1 MTNGESVKVGIIGGL
16 GQMGQWFK
24 RFFASQGLEVL
35 IAEPGTVPSS
45 AEVASQADV
54 VIISVPLHLTEEVI
68 RQIAPRIRPDALLTD
83 LTSLKQGPVDAMLQY
98 FPGEVVGTH
107 PLFGPGEESM
117 TGRNIVLCPGRGERW
132 FQWLQEILSQA
143 GANIL
148 ISTPL
153 EHDTLMSLVQG
164 LTHFVLIALGATFR
178 HLGADLERMDSFST
192 PTFRAVFDQ
201 VHNLVNQNYPLYA
214 CIQLRNPANPA
225 TLAVFEDIVRQIRE
239 LVINKDA
246 SGLIKILQDN
256 QKYFEKDK

>member
-1 MTNGESVKVGIIGGL
+1 MSLKVGIIGGR

-24 RFFASQGLEVL
+24 RFFESRGLEVL
-35 IAEPGTVPSS
+35 IAEPGSVPS
-45 AEVASQADV
+45 APEVASQADLV
-54 VIISVPLHLTEEVI
+54 VISVPLHLTEEI
-68 RQIAPRIRPDALLTD
+68 IGEIAPHMRPEALLTD
-83 LTSLKQGPVDAMLQY
+83 LTSLKQGPVNAMLQS

-117 TGRNIVLCPGRGERW
+117 TGRNMVLCPGRGERW
-132 FQWLQEILSQA
+132 FQWLQEIFSQA

-148 ISTPL
+148 ITTPA

-178 HLGADLERMDSFST
+178 QLGADLERMDSFST

-214 CIQLRNPANPA
+214 CIQLRNQANAP
-225 TLAVFEDIVRQIRE
+225 TLAAFEEIVTQLRE
-239 LVINKDA
+239 LVVKKDA
-246 SGLIKILQDN
+246 SGLIKILRDN
-256 QKYFEKDK
+256 QEYFEKGK